1 MKNIFIKTHQKRP
14 GRKNAQGMLEFA
26 LVLPV
31 LLTMI
36 LGIIE
41 FSRLMFAWIIIE
53 NSTRFGVRYAIT
65 GNYDPQ
71 YCVDGSDTGT
81 EACGGSVISK
91 VAEEIDAARI
101 PSIEDETRRIVI
113 GFPLKENPRPPAT
126 PIYTETEYNYF
137 NITVCSDRAD
147 ASGVAR
153 WFEKPV
159 MSSEIYAECHNS
171 EDAADS
177 GQMVYVAADY
187 NFTFM
192 VLQTLTTQPPMIHL
206 ASYRQGLV
214 EQFRGSRAINTQLPG
229 NLPTNTPT
237 LTPSP
242 TPTNTPTFT
251 PSPTDTPTPTFT
263 PSPTDTPTPTNTP
276 TLTPTP
282 TATYTPSDTPTPTN
296 TYTPTPTPTPNCNN
310 LKVSNTGF
318 NEDNFRTK
326 ITNQD
331 ASIAYLTNA
340 VLTWN
345 DDYSP
350 PMYLRYFQ
358 FSAVT
363 TSNLTNGK
371 FDINQT
377 YTGNSVYGDTTS
389 TSSFNSINDRGLSLA
404 NTEAKWWL
412 ANFDRDSIIQ
422 GSYRVYLYFN
432 FDNWGVT
439 CRREAKYDNS
449 TSTPRPTNT
458 ITLTPSVTNTVPP
471 TNTKPPTN
479 TPRPTNTP
487 PNTLTPSMTFT
498 PTPITPSKTPTPITP
513 TATKTPIT
521 PTVTKTPITP
531 TKTPTKTPITPTL
544 TPTPVTPSKT
554 PTPVT
559 PTKTYTPVP
568 PSKTNTPF
576 YTATRT
582 PTRTP
587 TPTKTFTGGE

>member
-1 MKNIFIKTHQKRP
+1 MKNIFIKTNQKRP

-126 PIYTETEYNYF
+126 PIYTETEFNYF
-137 NITVCSDRAD
+137 NITVCSDRKD
-147 ASGVAR
+147 ALGVDR

-251 PSPTDTPTPTFT
+251 PSPTDTPTPTN
-263 PSPTDTPTPTNTP
+263 TPTN
-276 TLTPTP
+276 TPTP
-282 TATYTPSDTPTPTN
+282 TATYTPSNTPTPTN

-318 NEDNFRTK
+318 NGDNFRTR
-326 ITNQD
+326 IRNQD

-340 VLTWN
+340 ELTWN

-350 PMYLRYFQ
+350 PMFLRYFQ

-363 TSNLTNGK
+363 SSNQTDGK

-389 TSSFNSINDRGLSLA
+389 PSSFNSIGDRGLSLA

-412 ANFDRDSIIQ
+412 ASYNEGVDSTLA
-422 GSYRVYLYFN
+422 GSYSVKLYFK

-439 CRREAKYDNS
+439 CLRTARYDNS
-449 TSTPRPTNT
+449 TSTP
-458 ITLTPSVTNTVPP
+458 TLTPTITKTPTITNTVPP

-487 PNTLTPSMTFT
+487 PNTLTPSKTFT
-498 PTPITPSKTPTPITP
+498 PTPITPTKTKTPITP

-531 TKTPTKTPITPTL
+531 TKTPTPSNTPA
-544 TPTPVTPSKT
+544 V
-554 PTPVT
+554 
-559 PTKTYTPVP
+559 TKTYTPTP
-568 PSKTNTPF
+568 TNTFTKTYTPTNTKTYTPTNTRTPA